1 MISPEDKIEIQGIVK
16 GVMAH
21 GIVDKKVC
29 DTPLEAYDVVNKKY
43 ADSNSKS
50 SVNAS
55 GVMSDTTVQASFTPT
70 LIPLASTTF
79 ANGIIA
85 NIGTGFKIVT
95 AGQYLAVGLAFF
107 GGATDA
113 SQYRTM
119 IYVNGLAVLT
129 KYQYNGASYNYVD
142 AIAVGILNLN
152 AGDNVQLYGETG
164 SASTKS
170 VTGANSYLSICKV

>member
-29 DTPLEAYDVVNKKY
+29 DTPLEAFDVANKKY
-43 ADSNSKS
+43 VDSNSKS

-55 GVMSDTTVQASFTPT
+55 GVMSNTTVQASFTPT

-79 ANGIIA
+79 ANGILA
-85 NIGTGFKIVT
+85 YVGTGFKIVT
-95 AGQYLAVGLAFF
+95 AGQYLVVGLAFF
-107 GGATDA
+107 GTSTDA
-113 SQYRTM
+113 SQYRSM
-119 IYVNGLAVLT
+119 IYVNGVVALT
-129 KYQYNGASYNYVD
+129 KYHYNGASNNYCDPLV
-142 AIAVGILNLN
+142 VGILNLS
-152 AGDNVQLYGETG
+152 AGDNIYLYAETG
-164 SASTKS
+164 SASTKA